1 MVKFYDHIPPDLIK
15 WLLKQEMFCVA
26 TAPLSPDGHVNL
38 SPKGLK
44 GSFHIISPNR
54 VWYQD
59 ITGSGVETI
68 SHLRE
73 NGRITL
79 MFNAFEGA
87 PRICRLWGIGTVH
100 EFGTPEYETFI
111 PPEIRRPGSRAA
123 IVIDVHKVSTSCG
136 YSVPYYEFKGHRQAL
151 LAYYDKRERKDREDP
166 NLHADKGL
174 RAYWIDENLQ
184 SIDGL
189 PGLAVAHKSGLTPDC
204 RDEMRDANTPEDV
217 NALSE
222 EQRGSGKT
230 ANGHG
235 NGNGVVKANGNG
247 NGVVKANGNGVAN
260 GHGKTANGHGSLP
273 ANGSGVLALVKHA
286 PPRQRVQDFLLAFAL
301 GLAAAAIYVQV
312 MSVL

>member
-87 PRICRLWGIGTVH
+87 PRICRLWGIGK
-100 EFGTPEYETFI
+100 
-111 PPEIRRPGSRAA
+111 RA
-123 IVIDVHKVSTSCG
+123 
-136 YSVPYYEFKGHRQAL
+136 
-151 LAYYDKRERKDREDP
+151 
-166 NLHADKGL
+166 HARIA
-174 RAYWIDENLQ
+174 RAR
-184 SIDGL
+184 
-189 PGLAVAHKSGLTPDC
+189 LT
-204 RDEMRDANTPEDV
+204 
-217 NALSE
+217 
-222 EQRGSGKT
+222 
-230 ANGHG
+230 
-235 NGNGVVKANGNG
+235 
-247 NGVVKANGNGVAN
+247 
-260 GHGKTANGHGSLP
+260 
-273 ANGSGVLALVKHA
+273 GVLCRHGARIRHA
-286 PPRQRVQDFLLAFAL
+286 
-301 GLAAAAIYVQV
+301 
-312 MSVL
+312 

>member
-87 PRICRLWGIGTVH
+87 PRICRLWGKGTVH
-100 EFGTPEYETFI
+100 EFGTPEYETYI

-151 LAYYDKRERKDREDP
+151 LTYYDKRERKDQADP

-174 RAYWIDENLQ
+174 RAYWIDENLE

-189 PGLAVAHKSGLTPDC
+189 PGLAVAHKVGLRPDC
-204 RDEMRDANTPEDV
+204 RDEMRDANTPEDIS
-217 NALSE
+217 ALSE
-222 EQRGSGKT
+222 KA

-235 NGNGVVKANGNG
+235 AVANGNG
-247 NGVVKANGNGVAN
+247 NGVAAN
-260 GHGKTANGHGSLP
+260 GHGKMANGHGGSP
-273 ANGSGVLALVKHA
+273 ANGSGVLVKHA
-286 PPRQRVQDFLLAFAL
+286 PRRQRVQDFVLAFAL
-301 GLAAAAIYVQV
+301 GLATAAIYVQV

>member
-166 NLHADKGL
+166 NLHAEKGL
-174 RAYWIDENLQ
+174 RAYWIEENLQ

-189 PGLAVAHKSGLTPDC
+189 PGLAVAHKAGLRPDC
-204 RDEMRDANTPEDV
+204 RDEMRDANVPEDI

-222 EQRGSGKT
+222 ERGSGKT

-235 NGNGVVKANGNG
+235 NGAAANGNG
-247 NGVVKANGNGVAN
+247 AAAA
-260 GHGKTANGHGSLP
+260 ANGHGSLP
-273 ANGSGVLALVKHA
+273 ANGSAVLVKHA